1 MKKISLLV
9 ASLLFASSAYAGN
22 FEGLSVFG
30 KAGVKS
36 SEMDV
41 KYDDTLSG
49 GGSGSQDGL
58 GKSDYFG
65 AVGIDYGFKINEKF
79 VALIGAE
86 IDVNDTTVYKSNE
99 VDSSGD
105 ASSVKF
111 KQKNSYGVYVAPGY
125 MINDDAL
132 LYAKLSYNRAKFSAT
147 FTEGSESG
155 SLSDNFDGFGFGV
168 GARVFVAKNIY
179 LNAEWQKITY
189 GSEKFT
195 DNEGAVKFKPESTV
209 GTVGIGYNF

>member
-9 ASLLFASSAYAGN
+9 ASMLFTGSAYAGN

-36 SEMDV
+36 SEV
-41 KYDDTLSG
+41 EIKFDDTISG
-49 GGSGSQDGL
+49 GGSG
-58 GKSDYFG
+58 KSDGTGRSEYFG
-65 AVGIDYGFKINEKF
+65 AVGIDYGFKLNEKF

-86 IDVNDTTVYKSNE
+86 IDVNDTTFYKSTD
-99 VDSSGD
+99 VDNGVVST
-105 ASSVKF
+105 AKF
-111 KQKNSYGVYVAPGY
+111 KQKNSYGIYVAPGY
-125 MINDDAL
+125 MINEDTL
-132 LYAKLSYNRAKFSAT
+132 LYTKLSYNRAKLSAK
-147 FTEGSESG
+147 FTEGNDSG

-189 GSEKFT
+189 GSEKFSDSDGT
-195 DNEGAVKFKPESTV
+195 TKFKPESTV
-209 GTVGIGYNF
+209 GTIGIGYNF